1 MTHRQEL
8 IQIRA
13 QLDKLIS
20 KMPLEE
26 SEVTQAL
33 DYACADNTDAL
44 KRLSACLRII
54 KGVSDDSPE
63 TKNPE

>member
-1 MTHRQEL
+1 MTYRQEL

-26 SEVTQAL
+26 SEVIQPL
-33 DYACADNTDAL
+33 DHVCADNTDVL
-44 KRLSACLRII
+44 KRLSACHPYS
-54 KGVSDDSPE
+54 KGGE
-63 TKNPE
+63 